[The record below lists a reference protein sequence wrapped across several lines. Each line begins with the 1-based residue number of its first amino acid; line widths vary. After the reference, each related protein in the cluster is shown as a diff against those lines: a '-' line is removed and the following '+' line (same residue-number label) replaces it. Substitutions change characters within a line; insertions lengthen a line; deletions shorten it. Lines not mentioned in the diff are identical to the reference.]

1 VKIINQ
7 YRKLEK
13 HVFYLVFA
21 ELFIQMINSAF
32 LLIMLIFMQKEG
44 YNDHE
49 SAGFI
54 SYRFLGTLLLAF
66 PLGLYV
72 KGRKIKPLFLFG
84 SYSLPILSLFIVY
97 AVHYHIHWLLYF
109 SQVMWG
115 ISFLCFQITALPF
128 ILRNARRDTHTEA
141 ISLSFATYSFGGIF
155 SGLLIFLLSKINPAF
170 FDEMMILQIIAS
182 LGFLSV
188 FFILR
193 IDVQEHI
200 PDEPLR
206 GLNLKNF
213 DWDLILKSLFPVLI
227 ISTGAGLTI
236 PFISIFFFNVHK
248 VDTDEFAIYGAVAA
262 VLVALGAV
270 IVPQIKVRFGYR
282 LAVPFTQTIAVITLV
297 ILATTQLYSELSIAL
312 PIAVTCFILR
322 QPLMNL
328 AGPMTSE
335 VVMNYVGSRNREM
348 ASALTSAI
356 WSGSWYI
363 SSRLFKFLRESNMD
377 YYNVFL
383 ITAGLY
389 GVGIFLYYL
398 LIVDYDKKLKAGKL
412 YEAN

>member
-1 VKIINQ
+1 VRIINQ
-7 YRKLEK
+7 YKKLES
-13 HVFYLVFA
+13 HVINLVFA
-21 ELFIQMINSAF
+21 ELFVQMINSAF

-44 YNDHE
+44 YNDHQ

-84 SYSLPILSLFIVY
+84 SYSLPILSLFIIH
-97 AVHYHIHWLLYF
+97 AVHYHIYWLLYF
-109 SQVMWG
+109 SQIMWG
-115 ISFLCFQITALPF
+115 ISFLCFQITALPY
-128 ILRNARRDTHTEA
+128 ILRNAKRETHTEA

-155 SGLLIFLLSKINPAF
+155 SGIIIYILSKINPLF
-170 FDEMMILQIIAS
+170 FDEMMILQIIAV
-182 LGFLSV
+182 LGFLSI

-193 IDVQEHI
+193 IDVEEKI
-200 PDEPLR
+200 PDEPVR
-206 GLNLKNF
+206 GLNLRNF
-213 DWDLILKSLFPVLI
+213 DWNLILKSLFPVLI

-236 PFISIFFFNVHK
+236 PFISIFFFNVHG
-248 VDTDEFAIYGAVAA
+248 VDSDEFAAYGAVAA

-270 IVPQIKVRFGYR
+270 IVPQIKARFGYK

-297 ILATTQLYSELSIAL
+297 ILATTQLYATLAIAL
-312 PIAVTCFILR
+312 PIAIFCFVIR

-335 VVMNYVGSRNREM
+335 VVMNYVGPRNREM
-348 ASALTSAI
+348 SSALTSAI

-363 SSRLFKFLRESNMD
+363 SSRLFKFLRESNME
-377 YYNVFL
+377 YYKVFL
-383 ITAGLY
+383 ITAALY
-389 GVGIFLYYL
+389 AVGIFLYYL
-398 LIVDYDKKLKAGKL
+398 LIIDYDRKMKAGL
-412 YEAN
+412 LQEEN